1 MRLLEQLF
9 SPRLFLL
16 HFALHFRMCV
26 AVGVYN
32 ETKSDLHKGFQKL
45 SLSRRFCFHYY
56 KFNEYN
62 TANEL

>member
-1 MRLLEQLF
+1 MRILEQLF

-32 ETKSDLHKGFQKL
+32 ETKSGLHKGFQKL
-45 SLSRRFCFHYY
+45 SLSSRVILLSLLQIQQVQHS
-56 KFNEYN
+56 
-62 TANEL
+62 